1 MATIFDYEKVLNE
14 LTQSIK
20 DNDFNKTIK
29 FDITETK
36 PKYESGI
43 FTGADK
49 LIGNYSSQYKGNDE
63 TESKTLE
70 MLVAK

>member
-1 MATIFDYEKVLNE
+1 MKRFLNE

-36 PKYESGI
+36 PKYELVYLPVLTSLLVTI
-43 FTGADK
+43 QVNIK
-49 LIGNYSSQYKGNDE
+49 VMMK